1 VLKKFLIFVILISLT
16 FLFSACFFQDG
27 RGDAGSDPE
36 EPAEAPVP
44 SADAEKPSQIQQPSP
59 KPSPMPAPSAK
70 PAPTEEERF
79 KEILGGM
86 TVEEKLGQ
94 LLIIGYSDA
103 EHAETM
109 IKEHNIG
116 GFVLFS
122 RSFDTFD
129 QLYELTSKLREN
141 NEEDPLPLWIA
152 LDEEGGTVTR
162 LPSGRTPIPDARKV
176 GGLDDPD
183 LTETV
188 GWVIGREMAAAGANL
203 DFAPVV
209 DIVDNPENAFMLKRS
224 FGSTPEEVSRHA
236 AAFLKG
242 LHSTGV
248 QGCAKHF
255 PGHGGTAV
263 DSHKDMPVL
272 NASLEEWLAKD
283 ALPFQAVIDA
293 GVEMVMAGHLAFPE
307 IDPSE
312 LPASMS
318 SVFLTDL
325 LRDRMGFEGLIIT
338 DDIEMQGY
346 PQGDDRKEAVITSFL
361 AGIDLFAIG
370 PSPQIQLEV
379 LEALREGVESGRI
392 TEQRVDE
399 SLMRVIKAKMKLKVI
414 PRYSLE
420 EAREIF
426 GSREHKEAVSR
437 LFEN

>member
-1 VLKKFLIFVILISLT
+1 
-16 FLFSACFFQDG
+16 
-27 RGDAGSDPE
+27 
-36 EPAEAPVP
+36 
-44 SADAEKPSQIQQPSP
+44 
-59 KPSPMPAPSAK
+59 
-70 PAPTEEERF
+70 
-79 KEILGGM
+79 
-86 TVEEKLGQ
+86 
-94 LLIIGYSDA
+94 
-103 EHAETM
+103 
-109 IKEHNIG
+109 
-116 GFVLFS
+116 
-122 RSFDTFD
+122 
-129 QLYELTSKLREN
+129 
-141 NEEDPLPLWIA
+141 
-152 LDEEGGTVTR
+152 
-162 LPSGRTPIPDARKV
+162 
-176 GGLDDPD
+176 
-183 LTETV
+183 
-188 GWVIGREMAAAGANL
+188 MAAAGANL